1 MEYGCLAGQ
10 LLMLPPVESD
20 CVLVNAARYPVEPA
34 IPTASAS
41 HAQPLRSELH
51 SHRSELSNAAKMIDA
66 ISLYPLAIIRGC
78 PVSAQSYE
86 SWSRSSTFEANGKA
100 AGREP
105 YRDDSSANYSYFP
118 RMAKRDVG
126 GAGRDRTDE

>member
-41 HAQPLRSELH
+41 HAKPLRSELC
-51 SHRSELSNAAKMIDA
+51 SRRSELSNAAKMIDA

-86 SWSRSSTFEANGKA
+86 SWLRSSTFEANGKA

-105 YRDDSSANYSYFP
+105 YRADSSANYSYFP